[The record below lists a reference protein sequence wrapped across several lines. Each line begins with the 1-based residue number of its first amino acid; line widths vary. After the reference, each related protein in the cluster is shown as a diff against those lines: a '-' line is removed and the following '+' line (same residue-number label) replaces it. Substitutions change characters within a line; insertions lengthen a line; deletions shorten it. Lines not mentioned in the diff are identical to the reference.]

1 MHTTPYWILTSIP
14 ISHYGLQ
21 LSIICIWDPIVFD
34 CGFVAKPFW
43 LTVNSIAIVMPTP
56 YVAIYINSQ
65 EVKWFVQISIHD
77 VVWGLFDTDR
87 HEQFYTT
94 ATLHS

>member
-1 MHTTPYWILTSIP
+1 MIVGLLL
-14 ISHYGLQ
+14 SHFGNL
-21 LSIICIWDPIVFD
+21 C
-34 CGFVAKPFW
+34 

-65 EVKWFVQISIHD
+65 EVKWFVQVSIHD

-94 ATLHS
+94 ASYFT